1 MEFQRARN
9 AEQKDIRINEILDAA
24 TELYDTTIYQNI
36 TMVSIAE
43 KLNFSRANL
52 YKYFSTKEEIYLYV
66 MLREFHLWVEDLQ
79 DISSNEPFLSEK
91 EFFRLWAET
100 LFKHERFLKL
110 YSIHN
115 TVLAKNSSVEILVTF
130 RKKVYNFAIE
140 LKKILKNYIPCL
152 TEQQLNYFMQ
162 YQLDYIVG
170 LYPKTLLSV
179 NQKKAI
185 EVSNIEAINK
195 NFVDSFSL
203 FMEIIL
209 LGISKFSINL

>member
-9 AEQKDIRINEILDAA
+9 AEQREIRINEILNAA
-24 TELYDTTIYQNI
+24 TELYNTTIFQNI

-79 DISSNEPFLSEK
+79 DTCSKEPFLSQK
-91 EFFRLWAET
+91 EFFRLWAEI

-110 YSIHN
+110 YSINN
-115 TVLAKNSSVEILVTF
+115 TVLAKNSSVEILVTY
-130 RKKVYNFAIE
+130 RKKVYDFSIK

-152 TEQQLNYFMQ
+152 SEQQLDYFMQ
-162 YQLDYIVG
+162 YQFDYIVG

-185 EVSNIEAINK
+185 EVSNIQALNK
-195 NFVDSFSL
+195 NFVDSFSR
-203 FMEIIL
+203 FMEITI
-209 LGISKFSINL
+209 LGISKFGINL

>member
-24 TELYDTTIYQNI
+24 TELYDTTIFQNI
-36 TMVSIAE
+36 TMVSIAK

-66 MLREFHLWVEDLQ
+66 MLREFNLWVKDLQ
-79 DISSNEPFLSEK
+79 DTYSKEPLLSER
-91 EFFRLWAET
+91 EFSRLWAET
-100 LFKHERFLKL
+100 LFKHERFLQL
-110 YSIHN
+110 YSINN
-115 TVLAKNSSVEILVTF
+115 TVLAKNSSVEILVTY
-130 RKKVYNFAIE
+130 RKKLYNFGIE
-140 LKKILKNYIPCL
+140 LKKILKNYIPYL
-152 TEQQLNYFMQ
+152 TEQRLNYFLQ
-162 YQLDYIVG
+162 CQLDYMVG

-185 EVSNIEAINK
+185 EISNIETINK
-195 NFVDSFSL
+195 NFVDSFSR

-209 LGISKFSINL
+209 LGISNSSINL